1 MPIVRAG
8 RVLLCAAAATTL
20 AGCAGSRLSP
30 DAPAGVTLAGAWKL
44 NRTASDDPQKV
55 LERMRAEAFKRIA
68 RRVTAEP
75 RPDAPRP
82 DVRGGRTRNPQPEDQ
97 PFEEESAPVR
107 AAHAAPRPD
116 PLLRSPMA
124 QVLRASI
131 ARGDFLTVRQ
141 GPGEFAL
148 DYGTSQRSFTPG
160 ARSVVSAQS
169 GVADQTS
176 GWKGGEY
183 VINLRAQLGPDVTE
197 RYGLSADG
205 KHLVAKLHIATEEL
219 SAVDLTRVYDPT
231 DETAPRQLPT
241 ND

>member
-20 AGCAGSRLSP
+20 AGCAGTRPSP

-55 LERMRAEAFKRIA
+55 LERMRAEAFKRIG
-68 RRVTAEP
+68 RRVTA
-75 RPDAPRP
+75 APPP
-82 DVRGGRTRNPQPEDQ
+82 DVRRGGTRTSQPEDQ
-97 PFEEESAPVR
+97 PLEEDPAPVR
-107 AAHAAPRPD
+107 TVHGAPRPD

-124 QVLRASI
+124 QVLRTSI
-131 ARGDFLTVRQ
+131 ARGDFLSVRQ

-160 ARSVVSAQS
+160 AHSVVSAQS

-176 GWKGGEY
+176 GWKGREY
-183 VINLRAQLGPDVTE
+183 VISVRAQLGPDVTE

-219 SAVDLTRVYDPT
+219 SAVDLTRVYDPSN
-231 DETAPRQLPT
+231 ETAPRQLPT

>member
-8 RVLLCAAAATTL
+8 RVLLCAAAATSL
-20 AGCAGSRLSP
+20 AGGCAGTRLSP

-44 NRTASDDPQKV
+44 NRAGSDDPQKV
-55 LERMRAEAFKRIA
+55 LERMRAEAFKRMG
-68 RRVTAEP
+68 RRVA
-75 RPDAPRP
+75 AGPRP
-82 DVRGGRTRNPQPEDQ
+82 DVRGGGRRSSPPDDQ
-97 PFEEESAPVR
+97 PLEEDPAPVR
-107 AAHAAPRPD
+107 AAHGATRPD

-124 QVLRASI
+124 HVLLTSI
-131 ARGDFLTVRQ
+131 AHGDLLTVRQ

-148 DYGTSQRSFTPG
+148 DYGTSQRRFTPG
-160 ARSVVSAQS
+160 ARSVVSAEG

-176 GWKGGEY
+176 GWQGREY
-183 VINLRAQLGPDVTE
+183 VIKVRAQLGPDVTE

-219 SAVDLTRVYDPT
+219 SAVELTRVYDPAN
-231 DETAPRQLPT
+231 ETAPRQLPT

>member
-20 AGCAGSRLSP
+20 AGCAGTRLSP

-55 LERMRAEAFKRIA
+55 LQRMRAEAFKRIG
-68 RRVTAEP
+68 RRVTA
-75 RPDAPRP
+75 APR
-82 DVRGGRTRNPQPEDQ
+82 DVRGGGTRTSQPEDQ
-97 PFEEESAPVR
+97 PLGEDPAPVR
-107 AAHAAPRPD
+107 TAHGAARPD

-124 QVLRASI
+124 QVLRTSI

-160 ARSVVSAQS
+160 AHSVVSAQS

-176 GWKGGEY
+176 GWKGREY
-183 VINLRAQLGPDVTE
+183 VISVRAQLGPDVTE

-219 SAVDLTRVYDPT
+219 SAVDLTRVYDPSN
-231 DETAPRQLPT
+231 ETAPRQLPT

>member
-8 RVLLCAAAATTL
+8 GVLLCAAAATTL
-20 AGCAGSRLSP
+20 AGCVGSTLSP
-30 DAPAGVTLAGAWKL
+30 DAPAGVNLAGAWKL

-55 LERMRAEAFKRIA
+55 LERMRAEAFRRMG
-68 RRVTAEP
+68 RRVTAAA
-75 RPDAPRP
+75 RPES
-82 DVRGGRTRNPQPEDQ
+82 RGGTRTSQADEAPLEED
-97 PFEEESAPVR
+97 PAAVR
-107 AAHAAPRPD
+107 AAHGAAHLD
-116 PLLRSPMA
+116 PLRRSPMA
-124 QVLRASI
+124 HVLLTSV

-141 GPGEFAL
+141 GPGRFAL

-160 ARSVVSAQS
+160 ARSVVSAES

-176 GWKGGEY
+176 GWKGREY
-183 VINLRAQLGPDVTE
+183 VINVRGQLGPDVTE

-219 SAVDLTRVYDPT
+219 SAVDLTRVYDPSN
-231 DETAPRQLPT
+231 ETAPRPLPT

>member
-8 RVLLCAAAATTL
+8 RVLLYAAAATTL
-20 AGCAGSRLSP
+20 AGCAGTRLSP

-55 LERMRAEAFKRIA
+55 LQRMRAEAFKRIG
-68 RRVTAEP
+68 RRVTA
-75 RPDAPRP
+75 APR
-82 DVRGGRTRNPQPEDQ
+82 DVRGGGTRTSQPEDQ
-97 PFEEESAPVR
+97 PLEEDSVPVR
-107 AAHAAPRPD
+107 TAHGAPRPD

-124 QVLRASI
+124 QVLRTSI

-176 GWKGGEY
+176 GWKGREY
-183 VINLRAQLGPDVTE
+183 VISVRAQLGPDVTE

-231 DETAPRQLPT
+231 NETAPRQLP